1 MGIVRN
7 SEFPLDPTFQINGDG
22 SISVDAMLKE
32 PTRITRY
39 VTEKINQDLLSNKI
53 YSSGPVSG
61 GIIMYNQITG
71 KVNLGETALRT
82 AKVAPGGEFPEIDQT
97 QVSEQFT
104 RVQKIGG
111 KITITDEARKRN
123 DDRFLNQE
131 LFRLANRMTSDLDSD
146 AVAAFD
152 AAMAAPSVDNQ
163 EVTSNGWV
171 KVNNTKAADKVPA
184 LSVEADLE
192 ALRLKTDLIDLGYN
206 YTTLLL
212 HPEDASAL
220 RLAVGIGNE
229 QAFLSQ
235 WGYTIEVSKHVPRG
249 EGWLLAPK
257 QFGYMGVETPVSTE
271 TWRDEAHQVTHSQTW
286 ATMGYAITDPYALVK
301 ITGLD
306 AEA

>member
-7 SEFPLDPTFQINGDG
+7 AEFPLDPTFQMDAAGNIT
-22 SISVDAMLKE
+22 VDQMLKE

-71 KVNLGETALRT
+71 KINLGETALRT
-82 AKVAPGGEFPEIDQT
+82 AVVAPGGEFPEIDQA
-97 QVSEQFT
+97 QVTEQFT
-104 RVQKIGG
+104 GVKKIGG
-111 KITITDEARKRN
+111 RVTITDEAVKRN
-123 DDRFLNQE
+123 DTRFLNQE
-131 LFRLANRMTSDLDSD
+131 LFRLANRMTTDLDAD

-152 AAMAAPSVDNQ
+152 KAMAQPEVDAQ
-163 EVTSNGWV
+163 VVESNGWA
-171 KVNNTKAADKVPA
+171 KVNKTKAADKVPA

-192 ALRLKTDLIDLGYN
+192 ALRLKTDLIDMGYS
-206 YTTLLL
+206 YSTLLL
-212 HPEDASAL
+212 HPADASRL

-229 QAFLSQ
+229 QTFMGQ
-235 WGYTIEVSKHVPRG
+235 WGYTIEVSKHVPEG

-257 QFGYMGVETPVSTE
+257 QLGYMGVETPVSTE
-271 TWRDEAHQVTHSQTW
+271 TERDMLHQVTNTVTF

-301 ITGLD
+301 ITGLNK
-306 AEA
+306 EA